1 MIVHEKQIK
10 HQYIKCFL
18 ATVTLI
24 FFILKF
30 SVKQCLQNCLLG
42 DVRIITIVI
51 LLFLFNKVFRFQR
64 FQHETFRSNT

>member
-10 HQYIKCFL
+10 HQDIKCFL

-42 DVRIITIVI
+42 DNGVRC
-51 LLFLFNKVFRFQR
+51 
-64 FQHETFRSNT
+64 